1 MPLLLK
7 NNVMPGVLLG
17 LWKIDESYEDFFIL
31 YPWLDCL
38 RNSIES
44 SHKSVQR
51 RCEILAVRLLIR
63 EIIDEEVT
71 LFHEKDGRPYL
82 SNGLNISI
90 SHTKGYAV
98 IIVSKS
104 KIVSVDIEYIS
115 QRVLK
120 IKDKFMRTDEHA
132 CSLIEYLIHWC
143 TKETLYKIFVGDN
156 LTFTKMQLLSI
167 NGDNSNG
174 IITAKN
180 IFRDQE
186 VNVYYFIINDA
197 VITYAAI

>member
-38 RNSIES
+38 RNSIEN

-104 KIVSVDIEYIS
+104 KIVSVIMPKS
-115 QRVLK
+115 GTR
-120 IKDKFMRTDEHA
+120 
-132 CSLIEYLIHWC
+132 
-143 TKETLYKIFVGDN
+143 
-156 LTFTKMQLLSI
+156 
-167 NGDNSNG
+167 
-174 IITAKN
+174 
-180 IFRDQE
+180 
-186 VNVYYFIINDA
+186 
-197 VITYAAI
+197 